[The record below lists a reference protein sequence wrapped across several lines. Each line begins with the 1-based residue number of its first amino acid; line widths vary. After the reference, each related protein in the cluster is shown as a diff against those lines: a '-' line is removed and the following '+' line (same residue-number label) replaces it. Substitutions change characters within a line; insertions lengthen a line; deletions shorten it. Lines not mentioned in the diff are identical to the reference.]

1 MNEQSKKHYY
11 WFLVAIVLLGLVKVF
26 TVLSFGAML
35 LSAFA
40 CAVLFWA
47 ILKGVNI
54 NQKLNAKIEEVDAA
68 NRDVIEHNETLMGL
82 EMARKNEIKRQKL
95 EKLGIGDL

>member
-11 WFLVAIVLLGLVKVF
+11 WFLIAIVVLGLVKVF

-35 LSAFA
+35 LTAFA

-47 ILKGVNI
+47 ILKGASI

-82 EMARKNEIKRQKL
+82 EMARKDEIRRKRL
-95 EKLGIGDL
+95 EKLGLGD

>member
-1 MNEQSKKHYY
+1 MNEQSKKHYN
-11 WFLVAIVLLGLVKVF
+11 WFLVAIVVLGLVKVF

-35 LSAFA
+35 LTAFA

-47 ILKGVNI
+47 ILKGVKI

-82 EMARKNEIKRQKL
+82 EMSRKNEVRKKRIK
-95 EKLGIGDL
+95 KLGLGD

>member
-11 WFLVAIVLLGLVKVF
+11 RFLVAIVVLGLVKVF

-35 LSAFA
+35 LTAFA

-47 ILKGVNI
+47 ILKGVSI
-54 NQKLNAKIEEVDAA
+54 NHKLNAKIEEVDAA

-82 EMARKNEIKRQKL
+82 EMSRENEVRKKRL
-95 EKLGIGDL
+95 EKLGLGD

>member
-1 MNEQSKKHYY
+1 MNEQSKKHFY
-11 WFLVAIVLLGLVKVF
+11 WFLVAIVVLGLVKVF

-35 LSAFA
+35 LTAFA

-47 ILKGVNI
+47 ILKGVSI

-68 NRDVIEHNETLMGL
+68 NRGVIEHNETLMGL
-82 EMARKNEIKRQKL
+82 EMARKNEVRKKKL
-95 EKLGIGDL
+95 EKLGLGD

>member
-11 WFLVAIVLLGLVKVF
+11 WFLVAIVVLGLVKVF

-35 LSAFA
+35 LTAFA

-47 ILKGVNI
+47 ILKGVSKNH
-54 NQKLNAKIEEVDAA
+54 KLNAKIEEVDAA

-82 EMARKNEIKRQKL
+82 EVARKNVVRKKRL
-95 EKLGIGDL
+95 EKLGLGD

>member
-11 WFLVAIVLLGLVKVF
+11 WFLIAIVVLGLVKVF

-35 LSAFA
+35 LTAFA
-40 CAVLFWA
+40 CAVLFLA
-47 ILKGVNI
+47 ILKGVSI

-82 EMARKNEIKRQKL
+82 EMSRKNEVRKKRIK
-95 EKLGIGDL
+95 KLGLGD

>member
-11 WFLVAIVLLGLVKVF
+11 WFLVAIVVLGLVKAF

-35 LSAFA
+35 LTAFA

-47 ILKGVNI
+47 ILKGVSI

-82 EMARKNEIKRQKL
+82 EMSRKNEVRKKRIK
-95 EKLGIGDL
+95 KLGLGD

>member
-11 WFLVAIVLLGLVKVF
+11 WFLVAIVVLGLVKVF

-35 LSAFA
+35 LTAFA
-40 CAVLFWA
+40 CAVLFWS
-47 ILKGVNI
+47 ILKGVSI
-54 NQKLNAKIEEVDAA
+54 NKKLNAKIEEVDAA

-82 EMARKNEIKRQKL
+82 EMARQNEVRKKRL
-95 EKLGIGDL
+95 EKLGLGD

>member
-11 WFLVAIVLLGLVKVF
+11 WFLIAIVVLGLVKVF

-35 LSAFA
+35 LTAFA

-47 ILKGVNI
+47 ILNGVSI

-68 NRDVIEHNETLMGL
+68 NRRLIEHNETLMGL
-82 EMARKNEIKRQKL
+82 EMARKDEIKRKRL
-95 EKLGIGDL
+95 EKLGLGD

>member
-11 WFLVAIVLLGLVKVF
+11 WFLVAIVVLGLVKAF

-35 LSAFA
+35 LTAFA

-47 ILKGVNI
+47 ILKGVKI

-82 EMARKNEIKRQKL
+82 EMSRKNEVRKKRIK
-95 EKLGIGDL
+95 KLGLGD

>member
-11 WFLVAIVLLGLVKVF
+11 WFLVAIVVLGLVKVF

-40 CAVLFWA
+40 CAILFWA

-68 NRDVIEHNETLMGL
+68 NRGVIEHNETLKGL
-82 EMARKNEIKRQKL
+82 EMTRKNEVRKKRL
-95 EKLGIGDL
+95 EKLGLGD